1 MIHFSCDMC
10 GKDLSNN
17 KDAQRFIVKISAYA
31 SGECDQ
37 LKEDDFDEDH
47 LESVA
52 DLIRQQAEEDAQEDP
67 TQSRGFRYDLCTACH
82 RRFVED
88 PLNRDPLRLLNFSKN

>member
-1 MIHFSCDMC
+1 MIHFSCDQC
-10 GKDLSNN
+10 GKDLSN

-31 SGECDQ
+31 SDENDHVRE
-37 LKEDDFDEDH
+37 EDLDEDH

-52 DLIRQQAEEDAQEDP
+52 EMIRRKADEDAFED
-67 TQSRGFRYDLCTACH
+67 QARFKGFRYDLCTACH
-82 RRFVED
+82 TRIVED